1 MEAAENPDVPRDGE
15 RRTVDGRECIGYG
28 GYWIRYY
35 RPPADTLA
43 ERKRLIDSLTRRLF
57 HHTEG
62 GINTPGENLDV
73 AREAYESERDPAK
86 RRVKAAML
94 AGALFN
100 RATDIFTAVV
110 GLAERGVHISSENE
124 LMRECG
130 DTFQEALTLGKQVK
144 HYSGEEGIDELWGEP
159 LKAFVLPV
167 SEFYESR
174 YLKIAQTMRDIDTI
188 AEGLVRVMVGE
199 PGFKGIGARIRAF
212 AAAARLETETMRTDP
227 AIFEVWPEFVA
238 CGEQIEEF
246 TPSLPGEA
254 NDGQRQ
260 RAREGLRL
268 LRDGKELVTYLA
280 GARVPMPKSTR
291 HFLARVEEYRED
303 RRALYPD

>member
-1 MEAAENPDVPRDGE
+1 
-15 RRTVDGRECIGYG
+15 
-28 GYWIRYY
+28 
-35 RPPADTLA
+35 
-43 ERKRLIDSLTRRLF
+43 
-57 HHTEG
+57 
-62 GINTPGENLDV
+62 
-73 AREAYESERDPAK
+73 
-86 RRVKAAML
+86 
-94 AGALFN
+94 
-100 RATDIFTAVV
+100 
-110 GLAERGVHISSENE
+110 
-124 LMRECG
+124 
-130 DTFQEALTLGKQVK
+130 
-144 HYSGEEGIDELWGEP
+144 
-159 LKAFVLPV
+159 
-167 SEFYESR
+167 
-174 YLKIAQTMRDIDTI
+174 MRDIDSI
-188 AEGLVRVMVGE
+188 AEALERVMAAE
-199 PGFKGIGARIRAF
+199 PGFKGIDSRISAF